1 MFQCLIS
8 SIKVSVT
15 TSDVVEKCRTDV
27 FVSVFCD
34 TRDSM
39 DITHNT
45 EGLRDSAVSLYFLD
59 LSHFTLAGEAKVLKN
74 NVWNIYSASPKL
86 SIFIVLQTS
95 YIQLYTLFLSYEY
108 VILLSLRHILSVT
121 LITTP
126 S

>member
-1 MFQCLIS
+1 MFLWLVS
-8 SIKVSVT
+8 NIKVSVT
-15 TSDVVEKCRTDV
+15 TSDVVGKCRTDV

-86 SIFIVLQTS
+86 CICIILKINYV
-95 YIQLYTLFLSYEY
+95 QLFTRFL
-108 VILLSLRHILSVT
+108 
-121 LITTP
+121 P
-126 S
+126 